1 MLSSTS
7 AAPQLPL
14 ALAAPQKDTSASAF
28 LMSLMEHLEK
38 EKAAGLPL
46 PPPKIITRPA
56 PAPAPTPAPAP
67 APAPAPESAA
77 ATAEETAAAASPA
90 EGGGEDGGGDGGEG
104 GGGGGG
110 GGAAGGGADALRLK
124 EEGKLVLTLGKAS
137 GLKRLGNACVTACVG
152 GVERKSKAA
161 KGEGEL
167 CYDEALEFTG
177 VLAKLV
183 AQGLRLKLTERNPFS
198 KDEVLVALDP

>member
-1 MLSSTS
+1 
-7 AAPQLPL
+7 
-14 ALAAPQKDTSASAF
+14 
-28 LMSLMEHLEK
+28 MSLMEHLEK

-177 VLAKLV
+177 VLAKLI
-183 AQGLRLKLTERNPFS
+183 
-198 KDEVLVALDP
+198 ALATPPYTSLHLPLSPLYPPLSP